1 MNSKFFP
8 SLIHFY
14 HFQFVIDK
22 FFLKCYKIFVTN
34 SMKYKC
40 IHIEVDIFKK
50 INWHVKIFFALT
62 NSINFNENARIEKK
76 DKSSISKFCCNNH

>member
-1 MNSKFFP
+1 
-8 SLIHFY
+8 
-14 HFQFVIDK
+14 
-22 FFLKCYKIFVTN
+22 
-34 SMKYKC
+34 MKYKY